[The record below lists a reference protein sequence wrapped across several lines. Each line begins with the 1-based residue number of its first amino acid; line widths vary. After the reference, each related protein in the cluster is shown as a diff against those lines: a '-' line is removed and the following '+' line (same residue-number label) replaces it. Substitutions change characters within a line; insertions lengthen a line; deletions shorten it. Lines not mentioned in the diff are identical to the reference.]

1 MTLLTPYDALVPSGN
16 PVLLDIEVERCL
28 GPFIDPPRA
37 GVSVEAEGAAA
48 LTGADGFARLDLGP
62 RPEGQHRWTV
72 RAAGR
77 SAPVLVRVLPREAPV
92 FITDIDETIAGSTPF
107 GFIVKPVGW
116 VQPVPG
122 AAAALER
129 IAHRFPL
136 LYLTARDHRYTE
148 KTKRWL
154 SLKGF
159 PEAPVFL
166 RHQTRFTTVRA
177 RHHKIRR
184 LTALKQDFP
193 AIAWGV
199 GDKAGDV
206 EAYAS
211 AGIRPILFG
220 RRRPPGIPE
229 SVPCLPDWESILKLV
244 LP

>member
-1 MTLLTPYDALVPSGN
+1 MTLLTPYDALVPSGS
-16 PVLLDIEVERCL
+16 PVRLEIEVERCL

-37 GVSVEAEGAAA
+37 GVSVDAEGATA
-48 LTGADGFARLDLGP
+48 LTGTDGFARLDLGL
-62 RPEGQHRWTV
+62 RPDGLHRWTV
-72 RAAGR
+72 LAAGR
-77 SAPVLVRVLPREAPV
+77 SAPVLVRVLPRESPV

-116 VQPVPG
+116 VQPIPG
-122 AAAALER
+122 AAAALQE
-129 IAHRFPL
+129 IARRFPL
-136 LYLTARDHRYTE
+136 LYLTARDHLYTG
-148 KTKRWL
+148 KTKHWL

-166 RHQTRFTTVRA
+166 RRQTRFTSLRA
-177 RHHKIRR
+177 RHHKIQR
-184 LTALKQDFP
+184 LAVLKRDFP

-220 RRRPPGIPE
+220 RRRPPEIPE
-229 SVPCLPDWESILKLV
+229 SVPCLADWDSILKLV
-244 LP
+244 LA